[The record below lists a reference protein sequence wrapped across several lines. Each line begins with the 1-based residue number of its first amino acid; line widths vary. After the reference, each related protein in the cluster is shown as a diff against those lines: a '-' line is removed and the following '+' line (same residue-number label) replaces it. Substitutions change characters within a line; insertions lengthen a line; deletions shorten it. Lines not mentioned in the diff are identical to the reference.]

1 MNSSARLTLA
11 TADEELMDKWM
22 DGLKQL
28 LAGLVVRAMALGHS
42 CRAEWPL
49 TRCARLIC
57 LVPVWWLLCVVV
69 RGISPYERDDNLE

>member
-1 MNSSARLTLA
+1 MRAYADAASKWRQEKFDAANTSGSDTVNSSARLTLA

-42 CRAEWPL
+42 N
-49 TRCARLIC
+49 
-57 LVPVWWLLCVVV
+57 
-69 RGISPYERDDNLE
+69 RDAKLH